1 MTEVREYSI
10 PADRLAGFLQRL
22 ESAPD
27 PPSRPVAAATLVV
40 LRPGPNGRGLE
51 VLLLRR
57 HESAAFVPGVYV
69 FPGGVVDPD
78 DSAGRL
84 LARAD
89 GVTSEEAAQRLGLPD
104 GNPPA
109 LAYYLAALRETF
121 EETGIL
127 LGRSRQGELASC
139 AANDAATERR
149 RGELLRRQ
157 VSFADVVEALDCRLA
172 CDALAYIAHWVTPA
186 FERRRYDTRF
196 FAAAV
201 PREWDASPHRLEL
214 VDAVWYAP
222 SEALER
228 HDSGALP
235 MILPTVHT
243 LEKLRPFSA
252 PEEALSRLSACRV
265 TRMEPE
271 VVRRGEG
278 IALVVLEE

>member
-1 MTEVREYSI
+1 M
-10 PADRLAGFLQRL
+10 P
-22 ESAPD
+22 
-27 PPSRPVAAATLVV
+27 AATLVV
-40 LRPGPNGRGLE
+40 MRPGPRAHGLE

-69 FPGGVVDPD
+69 FPGGVVDAD

-84 LARAD
+84 LARTD
-89 GVTSEEAAQRLGLPD
+89 GVSFAEAAQRLDLPD
-104 GNPPA
+104 GDPPA

-127 LGRSRQGELASC
+127 LGRGRHGELAPC
-139 AANDAATERR
+139 AAVDPAMERR
-149 RGELLRRQ
+149 RSELLRSRG
-157 VSFADVVEALDCRLA
+157 SFAGLVEALDCRLA

-214 VDAVWYAP
+214 VEAVWYAP

-243 LEKLRPFSA
+243 LERLRPFSA
-252 PEEALSRLSACRV
+252 PEEALSRLSARRV

-278 IALVVLEE
+278 IWLVVREEAG